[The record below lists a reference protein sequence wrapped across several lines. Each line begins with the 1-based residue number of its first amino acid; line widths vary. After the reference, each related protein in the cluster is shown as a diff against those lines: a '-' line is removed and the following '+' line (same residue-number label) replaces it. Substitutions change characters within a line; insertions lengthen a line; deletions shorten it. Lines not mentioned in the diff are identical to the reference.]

1 MLKNN
6 MRNLFPILL
15 FCAASITIDAQQLP
29 YYSQYMLNGFLLNPA
44 VTGTQEGIP
53 VALTYRNQWAGFTD
67 APKTFTLS
75 GNGMTGKRIGLGG
88 IVFAEKTG
96 PVSRTGIQGTYAYH
110 MELTDQIKLSLGIGG
125 MFHQHVLDQSKLNLD
140 EANDVAVLGIKQ
152 KDMVADANFGFYV
165 YHKNFYSGFSVPQL
179 FQNKVELES
188 NKGNLNRLY
197 RHYFFNLGGRFQ
209 LNEKTQLEPSLL
221 IKSVAAAPYQ
231 FDLNCKALLENK
243 YWIGLSYRDQESI
256 VFLAGLEHK
265 QFRIG
270 VSYDYCITSVR
281 KYSSGS
287 HEIYL
292 AYNIQSIL
300 KKKTKEPTEN
310 EPTQSFP
317 EPKNVE

>member
-1 MLKNN
+1 MKNTLL
-6 MRNLFPILL
+6 MLL
-15 FCAASITIDAQQLP
+15 FCGAITTLKAQQLP

-44 VTGTQEGIP
+44 VAGTQEGIP

-75 GNGMTGKRIGLGG
+75 GNGMTGKRVGLGG

-110 MELTDQIKLSLGIGG
+110 MELTDQMKLSLGVEG
-125 MFHQHVLDQSKLNLD
+125 MLHQHVLDQSKLNLD

-165 YHKNFYSGFSVPQL
+165 YHKNFYGGLSVPQL

-197 RHYFFNLGGRFQ
+197 RHYFFNFGGRFQ
-209 LNEKTQLEPSLL
+209 LSEKAQLEPSLL
-221 IKSVAAAPYQ
+221 VKAVAAAPYQ
-231 FDLNCKALLENK
+231 FDLNCKALLEKK
-243 YWIGLSYRDQESI
+243 YWVGLSYRDQESI
-256 VFLAGLEHK
+256 VILAGLENK
-265 QFRIG
+265 DFRIG
-270 VSYDYCITSVR
+270 VSYDYSITSVR
-281 KYSSGS
+281 KYSSGT

-292 AYNIQSIL
+292 AYNVHSIL
-300 KKKTKEPTEN
+300 KKKSKEPTEN
-310 EPTQSFP
+310 EPSQGFP
-317 EPKNVE
+317 EPKNME